1 MKTVFIFLITT
12 IMATTLATA
21 QPATALH
28 QQKNT
33 FINPKELFNPVY
45 NGFSHVGK
53 VPAGTELIFIS
64 GQWASDASG
73 KLVSTDFEQ
82 QVRQTLRNLK
92 TALSAA
98 GVSTEHVVKQTIY
111 IADFTPDKKAVLT
124 KVGAAEWGASVFP
137 TSVIVPLP
145 VLATAPGCLIEIE
158 SLATK

>member
-1 MKTVFIFLITT
+1 MATATAT
-12 IMATTLATA
+12 AQQATTLN
-21 QPATALH
+21 

-33 FINPKELFNPVY
+33 FINPAGLFNPMY

-64 GQWASDASG
+64 GQWASDPSG

-92 TALSAA
+92 TALAAA
-98 GVSTEHVVKQTIY
+98 GVSTQHVVKQTIY
-111 IADFTPDKKAVLT
+111 IADFTPEKKAILT
-124 KVGAAEWGASVFP
+124 RVGAAEWGAKVFP

-158 SLATK
+158 SLATN